1 MRFPRGKEGEGG
13 RTWWLVLTSGGFHPA
28 EILGQETL
36 REEPSVSSIPLPQPF
51 TSCHT
56 GPGRGAPKQS
66 GCKPLISKPSFLL
79 RDPLVFLLSIQ
90 GLLRFRENMFHL
102 LHFLTEKWGPRG
114 DLAARETG
122 FKERGIWG
130 VSSYKAK
137 MKTSLRD
144 SVTVHLVDI
153 STGQFCK
160 MIDRSVVSPQS
171 PLGLDL
177 PIDADGGNLSALLF
191 AGTASLSSGGTR

>member
-1 MRFPRGKEGEGG
+1 
-13 RTWWLVLTSGGFHPA
+13 
-28 EILGQETL
+28 
-36 REEPSVSSIPLPQPF
+36 
-51 TSCHT
+51 
-56 GPGRGAPKQS
+56 
-66 GCKPLISKPSFLL
+66 
-79 RDPLVFLLSIQ
+79 
-90 GLLRFRENMFHL
+90 MFHL

-122 FKERGIWG
+122 FKKRGIWG